1 MKRQKFRMKLTA
13 LLLVCLFLLL
23 ALGGVRSLSTYGS
36 RWFSYSGNPRLSAR
50 KQDTV
55 MGDILDRRGVLL
67 ASTEEGKRV
76 YASSPSVRSALVH
89 LLGDRGGRIENGVES
104 FHAAYLYGW
113 SSSLADAVR
122 RLTRPREA
130 RKGNSITL
138 TVDADLCSRIPG
150 WFESHP
156 LSAGRSG
163 AAVVMNYLTGEI
175 AAMVSLPVFDPDQ
188 EDGALPAGSDSAFRN
203 RAVQA
208 LLPPGSAF
216 QIVVS
221 AAALENLPGVSD
233 RSFVCEGSLPVSD
246 SFRVQE
252 AREGGHGSLRLD
264 QAFFSSC
271 DVVYASLALEMGFPA
286 LRKAAEAFGFNR
298 NFLFR
303 DLVVTNSVCPSGAQ
317 SRESLAALG
326 SGQGG
331 LLLSPLH
338 LCLISAAVAGDGVA
352 PEPRLLKKVVSP
364 EGGTVL
370 SFSSAPAFSVCSAAA
385 AGQLSRMM
393 KESVQSSGSGSQ
405 AAVTTLDI
413 RGKAGTAGAEE
424 KEEKTVYGWFTGF
437 NAQKDLPFA
446 VTVLVEDLPEGE
458 TGENSAALIARDIFS
473 WLKQHPEIASP

>member
-89 LLGDRGGRIENGVES
+89 LLGDRGGRIENGVET

-203 RAVQA
+203 RAVHYQDNLRGRKCLGGNA
-208 LLPPGSAF
+208 PQGSVKMLRPVSAVHQHQNGEFISHAARAPSFHTPGSVLWRA
-216 QIVVS
+216 
-221 AAALENLPGVSD
+221 
-233 RSFVCEGSLPVSD
+233 PVLH
-246 SFRVQE
+246 RIH
-252 AREGGHGSLRLD
+252 HG
-264 QAFFSSC
+264 
-271 DVVYASLALEMGFPA
+271 
-286 LRKAAEAFGFNR
+286 
-298 NFLFR
+298 
-303 DLVVTNSVCPSGAQ
+303 
-317 SRESLAALG
+317 
-326 SGQGG
+326 
-331 LLLSPLH
+331 
-338 LCLISAAVAGDGVA
+338 
-352 PEPRLLKKVVSP
+352 
-364 EGGTVL
+364 
-370 SFSSAPAFSVCSAAA
+370 
-385 AGQLSRMM
+385 
-393 KESVQSSGSGSQ
+393 
-405 AAVTTLDI
+405 
-413 RGKAGTAGAEE
+413 
-424 KEEKTVYGWFTGF
+424 
-437 NAQKDLPFA
+437 
-446 VTVLVEDLPEGE
+446 
-458 TGENSAALIARDIFS
+458 
-473 WLKQHPEIASP
+473 